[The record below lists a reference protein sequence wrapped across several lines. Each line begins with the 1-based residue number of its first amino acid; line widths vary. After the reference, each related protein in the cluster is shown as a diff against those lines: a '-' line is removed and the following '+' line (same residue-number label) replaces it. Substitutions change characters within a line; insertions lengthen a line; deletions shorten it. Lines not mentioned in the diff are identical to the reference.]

1 MLARVPSAE
10 LHIDYILTNKNIAQN
25 VDVSQRVNIGSD
37 HRMVRST
44 IKLNARLERSK
55 MVKSRAKKISIQ
67 ALMLKESEFQL
78 KLQNWFEA
86 LSNGEEVDEIAH
98 NFTETITRCAL
109 EVPGKDKK
117 KSDDKLKPE
126 TKELLKKVEL

>member
-1 MLARVPSAE
+1 
-10 LHIDYILTNKNIAQN
+10 
-25 VDVSQRVNIGSD
+25 
-37 HRMVRST
+37 
-44 IKLNARLERSK
+44 
-55 MVKSRAKKISIQ
+55 
-67 ALMLKESEFQL
+67 MLKESEFQL

-109 EVPGKDKK
+109 EVAGKDKK
-117 KSDDKLKPE
+117 KSDDKVKPE